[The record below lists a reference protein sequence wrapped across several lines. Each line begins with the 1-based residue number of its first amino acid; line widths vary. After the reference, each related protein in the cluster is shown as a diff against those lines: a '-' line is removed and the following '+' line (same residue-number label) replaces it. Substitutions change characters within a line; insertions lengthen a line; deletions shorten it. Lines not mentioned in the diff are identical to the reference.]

1 MADVAV
7 VAIFLVLAGL
17 VMWCTSALSKL
28 VDGK

>member
-1 MADVAV
+1 MVDLAV

-17 VMWCTSALSKL
+17 AVWCLSALSKL